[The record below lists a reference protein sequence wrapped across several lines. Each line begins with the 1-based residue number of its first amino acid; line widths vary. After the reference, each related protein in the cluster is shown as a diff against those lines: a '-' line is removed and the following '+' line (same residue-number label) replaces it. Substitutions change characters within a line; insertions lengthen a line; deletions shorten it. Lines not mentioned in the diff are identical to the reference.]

1 MPWTWIRGR
10 PWWWRPT
17 AELTD
22 LTGVVRAAVTADPR
36 VDAVE
41 PVGSRAGGT
50 PNALSDW
57 DFVIVTDD
65 EPAVAAALPA
75 LVEPLAPLSRQWDR
89 LGPPTYSCYML
100 MLTGPAKVDLILPGL
115 PHEPAPPWT
124 VSGATLPAIDAHFWD
139 WILWL
144 ASKDFAGR
152 DELVSEQLAV
162 LQDHLLGPV
171 GVTAT
176 PDSVPDAVDRYVA
189 ARDRRSAELGVH
201 LDERLERAVR
211 PALPT

>member
-22 LTGVVRAAVTADPR
+22 LAGAVRVAMTADPR

-65 EPAVAAALPA
+65 EPAVAAALSA

-100 MLTGPAKVDLILPGL
+100 MLTGPVKVDLILPGL
-115 PHEPAPPWT
+115 PHEPSPPWIVRMPRCRPST
-124 VSGATLPAIDAHFWD
+124 PTSGTGPVARVQGL
-139 WILWL
+139 
-144 ASKDFAGR
+144 AGR
-152 DELVSEQLAV
+152 DDLVREQLTV
-162 LQDHLLGPV
+162 LQDHLLGPL

-176 PDSVPDAVDRYVA
+176 PDSVPEAVERYVA

-201 LDERLERAVR
+201 LEPWLERAVR